1 MKSLGFFFSICVV
14 AVLVLCCPAVCAM
27 NVVSTTSVLWDP
39 VTQIGGDRVEA
50 IYVADP
56 AICPHLQGDIINNR
70 IQMNRDFIATADL
83 FVGQNSSVDNQY
95 VIPPLDKFMEAN
107 DYGTIDWVF
116 LKDPD
121 MSWNTPDDAVLL
133 ADEVKGWLIAAD
145 PGNKTY
151 YEENYAEYIDSI
163 NLADLSDTEAEIIS
177 GQDVIVMIWQKKPA
191 EQWLGLNIVDF
202 YAPDF
207 YMKGEYTASKLIDRI
222 QADPDKYRNVK
233 YVIENMQSGEL
244 AKGVEEALND
254 LGIDSER
261 VVFTNFPKSLDGVD
275 SIPDVL
281 EYNKGLVMPEDA
293 LEGSVDAEE
302 EKVTGEESSSE
313 TATATGT
320 PTAIKPS
327 TTSVPT
333 QASPLSPVLV
343 IAGLMC
349 GLIIFFRK

>member
-1 MKSLGFFFSICVV
+1 MKSLGFFFSICAI
-14 AVLVLCCPAVCAM
+14 AVLVLCCPAVCAL

-39 VTQIGGDRVEA
+39 VTQIGGDRVDA

-56 AICPHLQGDIINNR
+56 TICPHLQGDIINNR

-83 FVGQNSSVDNQY
+83 LVGHNSSVDSQY
-95 VIPPLDKFMEAN
+95 VIPPLNEFMEAN
-107 DYGTIDWVF
+107 DYGTINWVF
-116 LKDPD
+116 LSDPN

-145 PGNKTY
+145 PGNETY
-151 YEENYAEYIDSI
+151 YEGNYAEYIDSI
-163 NLADLSDTEAEIIS
+163 NLADLSDEEAGAIG

-207 YMKGEYTASKLIDRI
+207 YMNGNYTAAKLVDRI
-222 QADPDKYRNVK
+222 QADPEKYANVK

-254 LGIDSER
+254 LGIDAER
-261 VVFTNFPKSLDGVD
+261 VIFTNFPKSLDGVD
-275 SIPDVL
+275 TIPDVL
-281 EYNKGLVMPEDA
+281 EYNKGLVMPGGA
-293 LEGSVDAEE
+293 IEGSVDAEE
-302 EKVTGEESSSE
+302 EKVTGK
-313 TATATGT
+313 TGAATGT
-320 PTAIKPS
+320 STVAKTAS
-327 TTSVPT
+327 TTSAPT

-343 IAGLMC
+343 ISGLLC
-349 GLIIFFRK
+349 GLIFFFKK

>member
-107 DYGTIDWVF
+107 DYGAIDWVF

-163 NLADLSDTEAEIIS
+163 NLADLSDDEADAIG
-177 GQDVIVMIWQKKPA
+177 GQDVIVMLWQKKPA

-222 QADPDKYRNVK
+222 QADPDKYQNVK

-275 SIPDVL
+275 TIPDVL
-281 EYNKGLVMPEDA
+281 EYNKGLVMPGTA
-293 LEGSVDAEE
+293 IEGSVDAEE
-302 EKVTGEESSSE
+302 ETVIDETG

-320 PTAIKPS
+320 PTAAKTAS
-327 TTSVPT
+327 TTSAPT